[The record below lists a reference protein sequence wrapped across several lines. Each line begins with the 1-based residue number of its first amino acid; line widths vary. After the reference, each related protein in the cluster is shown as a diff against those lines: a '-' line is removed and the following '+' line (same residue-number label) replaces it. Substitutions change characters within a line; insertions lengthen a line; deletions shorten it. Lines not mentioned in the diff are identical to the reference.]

1 MSRGV
6 QAHGGG
12 YAASLLLAVS
22 LVFPA
27 AHAQADER
35 SAATPRAALEHGLRP
50 SVLKP
55 GQASP
60 GWSLRERMAH
70 YRVPGVAIGIL
81 KQGEVVYA
89 EGFGLR
95 EADTQDAVD
104 ADTLFNV
111 GSISKVVTAA
121 TSLRL
126 VADGKLDLDNDV
138 GAYLKTWRIPSA
150 PGVAHPVVTLRM
162 LMSHTSGLGVHG
174 FPDFLPGEAVPTLRQ
189 SLDGTFPARN
199 DPVRLQRTPGMV
211 GDYSGGGTTVEQLVI
226 EEVSG
231 VPLENVA
238 RAQVFAPLGM
248 RRSTF
253 ESPLSASRGN
263 IAKAHNDEGERVALP
278 RGWQTFPQEA
288 AAGLWTSAN
297 ELGTFVGALIRSYQ
311 GTQPFLPQALATQM
325 MSEVAPSWHG
335 LGPRL
340 DGAGNARIF
349 HHGGAND
356 SYHAWIEGYLQTGD
370 GFVILTNGENGWQLH
385 TEIRNALSDAFG
397 HGVNP
402 PVRVVA
408 LAPEAVRLA
417 DYAGVYRVDNAVPVD
432 LRRAFTDIFP
442 DVESIKIK
450 VDEGKMSVVLP
461 DETGGLLALAPMR
474 FIAPSVF
481 GTEYS
486 FQRDAHGVVRG
497 VTVAYGEARAYFS
510 RQAPPAQPHGRAAES
525 AVAIE

>member
-1 MSRGV
+1 MSCGTRPFR
-6 QAHGGG
+6 GG
-12 YAASLLLAVS
+12 YAAPFLLAALLS
-22 LVFPA
+22 CFA
-27 AHAQADER
+27 ARAQADDD
-35 SAATPRAALEHGLRP
+35 SASAPWTALEHGLRP
-50 SVLKP
+50 TVLKP
-55 GQASP
+55 GEASP

-70 YRVPGVAIGIL
+70 YRVPGVAIAIL
-81 KQGEVVYA
+81 ERGEVVYA

-95 EADTQDAVD
+95 EAHTQDAVD

-126 VADGKLDLDNDV
+126 VADDKLDLDSDV
-138 GAYLKTWRIPSA
+138 DAYLKTWRIPPA
-150 PGVAHPVVTLRM
+150 PGIAHPIVTLRM

-174 FPDFLPGEAVPTLRQ
+174 FPDFLPDEAVPTLQQ

-199 DPVRLQRTPGMV
+199 DPVRLLRPPGLV

-231 VPLENVA
+231 APLENVA
-238 RAQVFAPLGM
+238 RVQVFGPLDM

-297 ELGTFVGALIRSYQ
+297 ELGTFMGALIRSYQ
-311 GTQPFLPQALATQM
+311 GTHPFLPQAIATQM

-340 DGAGNARIF
+340 NGAGNARIF

-370 GFVILTNGENGWQLH
+370 GFVVLTNGENGWQLH
-385 TEIRNALSDAFG
+385 SEIRNALSDAFG

-402 PVRVVA
+402 PLRIVA

-417 DYAGVYRVDNAVPVD
+417 DYAGVYRADNTVPVD
-432 LRRAFTDIFP
+432 IRRAFTDIFP
-442 DVESIKIK
+442 DLEIIEIK

-461 DETGGLLALAPMR
+461 DETGDLLALAPMR
-474 FIAPSVF
+474 FVAPSVF
-481 GTEYS
+481 GTEYA

-510 RQAPPAQPHGRAAES
+510 RQTPPARQRGRVAES
-525 AVAIE
+525 AGAIE